1 MAEGGTRRKKQ
12 DEEEK
17 EEEEEQKKKTTRM
30 KISVFWIAFTN
41 VDDENKQMN
50 ARPTVIIF
58 IYVGS
63 ARARASERGTGK
75 RGERKKSE

>member
-1 MAEGGTRRKKQ
+1 
-12 DEEEK
+12 
-17 EEEEEQKKKTTRM
+17 M
-30 KISVFWIAFTN
+30 KISIFWIAFTN

-63 ARARASERGTGK
+63 ARARASEGRG
-75 RGERKKSE
+75 RERERKVIDCMKDTRQWRGGTSESNARSSLAYPS